1 MNKIK
6 YVLFASVL
14 TFVFTGCDYDDSYNY
29 YYDDSLN
36 VGNSGSYSISKENQ
50 SKNAY
55 LVCYNDSDETK
66 NSSKDYFYINSV
78 SSNARVAINT
88 NEKIETL
95 DNNFN
100 NELLSSYP
108 KRINFIQPKFDYEL
122 ISENNRSIANSTK
135 SQKSYSGPSASFYL
149 NENSSPTLVKATLK
163 TTGTYCKIWYYQ
175 SSTITTNPD
184 DSIFGELA
192 SWFDKIYTIETTLL
206 CSNVPEYQYSNIIK
220 VTSSTKINI
229 LVYDIGSDY
238 TDTQTSG
245 TYGFFNSIDFFY
257 SDYEDTTAT
266 SNECEMFYVDTGFLT
281 TKDSEENIVISPAM
295 ISTLVH
301 EFQHMLGFVQKSLNY
316 GNSSYGE
323 TWYTEMLSM
332 QVEEFFAEYLGID
345 KTNSPLGRLP
355 YYLSGS
361 INGFS
366 NWQSNSDDVYYNYA
380 NAYAFGAFLTRNF
393 GGIELIRKIF
403 NNNSL
408 NEESIIN
415 ALRSNGYGNSF
426 SSLLNLFS
434 QVQIYIGD
442 DGSHV
447 TLNKSGSTTIAGT
460 KLSYSAIDLS
470 NYISLSFDSEEK
482 FNTALKKIMK
492 ISGVNSTTTEKY
504 NDTTYYI
511 YLGPLYYVG
520 KISGDEEYT
529 SSYTIYLG
537 NISNFRINNTSG
549 LKYRLIFK

>member
-175 SSTITTNPD
+175 SSTITTDPD